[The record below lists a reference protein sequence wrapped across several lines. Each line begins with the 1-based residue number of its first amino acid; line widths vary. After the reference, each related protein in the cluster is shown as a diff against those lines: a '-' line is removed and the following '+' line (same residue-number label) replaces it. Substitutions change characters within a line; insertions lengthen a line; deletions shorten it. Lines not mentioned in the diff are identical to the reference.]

1 MLSTPKSQILFGQN
15 ANQNYHT
22 FRHIDEMGM
31 DRASVQKAI
40 ELDARMNLKNIIEH
54 EPYNRIIDVDGQQLQ
69 YTIFKINKHTYNVGR
84 IHGLK

>member
-1 MLSTPKSQILFGQN
+1 
-15 ANQNYHT
+15 
-22 FRHIDEMGM
+22 MGM